1 MSAVVMVAGCN
12 DDDNSSSNNSG
23 QQQTSTEKLTGTAAT
38 GAALAGANIEVV
50 NKNGTTKSVVAGQMV
65 NSVSMLKREH
75 LIY

>member
-23 QQQTSTEKLTGTAAT
+23 QQQTTTEKFTGTVAT

-50 NKNGTTKSVVAGQMV
+50 TWHN
-65 NSVSMLKREH
+65 
-75 LIY
+75 